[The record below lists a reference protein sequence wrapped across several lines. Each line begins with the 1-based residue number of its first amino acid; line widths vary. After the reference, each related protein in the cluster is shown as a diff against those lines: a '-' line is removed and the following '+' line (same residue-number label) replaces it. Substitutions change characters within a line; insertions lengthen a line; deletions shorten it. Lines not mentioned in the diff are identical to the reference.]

1 MSRIT
6 LPELGEN
13 IETVTISSVLVSEG
27 DTVKKD
33 QPIVEVETEKASLEV
48 PATAAGKVVKV
59 HVSAGDSVEI
69 GAVLVEVGG
78 EGDDEAPAEP
88 AESSEP
94 GAESDEETEP
104 NDETE
109 PRRKERERPAEE
121 PAPSAIT
128 PPPTPAAARER
139 KLADLGDPVPAAPS
153 VRRLARELGL
163 DIRAVAGSGP
173 GGRISRE
180 DVVARAKQ
188 VVRAAGSGT
197 AASVATAGGEAPE
210 LPDFSSFGE
219 VEREPLSALR
229 RAAAQ
234 GLTRSWTQIPHVTQ
248 HDRAD
253 VTELEAFRKR
263 YAKLAERA
271 GAKLTVTAMAIKVAA
286 IALRRFPRFN
296 ASYDA
301 RSQELVLK
309 KYVHV
314 GVAADTERGLMVPV
328 LRDADR
334 KGVLDI
340 AAEIGDLAARAR
352 DKKIQPDEMR
362 GASFT
367 ISNLGGLGTTY
378 FTPIVN
384 WPEVAILGLGRAAV
398 EPTWRDDGFEPRTIL
413 PLSLS
418 YDHRVIDGA
427 DAARFL
433 RFVAESLENPMR
445 LHLEG

>member
-1 MSRIT
+1 
-6 LPELGEN
+6 
-13 IETVTISSVLVSEG
+13 VSEG
-27 DTVKKD
+27 DTVKRD

-48 PATAAGKVVKV
+48 PSTVAGTVTRI
-59 HVSAGDSVEI
+59 HVAAGDSVAI
-69 GAVLVEVGG
+69 GATLVDVG
-78 EGDDEAPAEP
+78 DEADANLDPGADASPKPSRETPAEP
-88 AESSEP
+88 ATAGVPPVDRSAPATSGPDP
-94 GAESDEETEP
+94 GDA
-104 NDETE
+104 
-109 PRRKERERPAEE
+109 
-121 PAPSAIT
+121 
-128 PPPTPAAARER
+128 PAAAAAEPAQPPTREAVRER
-139 KLADLGDPVPAAPS
+139 KLRDLGDPVPAAPS

-163 DIRAVAGSGP
+163 DIRTVSGSGP
-173 GGRISRE
+173 GGRISRS
-180 DVVARAKQ
+180 DVVRRAKE
-188 VVRAAGSGT
+188 VVTSAGSG
-197 AASVATAGGEAPE
+197 AAIQVAAGAGGEVPE

-219 VEREPLSALR
+219 FEREPLSALR

-248 HDRAD
+248 QDRAD
-253 VTELEAFRKR
+253 VTEQEAFRKR
-263 YAKLAERA
+263 YAGLAERA

-286 IALRRFPRFN
+286 VALRRFPRFN

-314 GVAADTERGLMVPV
+314 GVAADTERGLVVPV
-328 LRDADR
+328 VRDADR
-334 KGVLDI
+334 KGVLEI

-352 DKKIQPDEMR
+352 EKKIQPDEMR

-398 EPTWRDDGFEPRTIL
+398 EPAWRDDGFEPRTIL

-418 YDHRVIDGA
+418 YDHRVIDRRTWAWTSPWSTSKRTRGA
-427 DAARFL
+427 CACTAAASR
-433 RFVAESLENPMR
+433 RRRCCTSR
-445 LHLEG
+445 S